1 MFLKIIL
8 KNGYQKNENLT
19 QKKIKSEDYSNEFI
33 RRNKIKW
40 KNKARD
46 KTLINIIQIINFI
59 HINDD
64 NVYSNLIICDRIN
77 KKKKI
82 KLKSCECSLIKNILL
97 FFLAKSLQFKTNLK
111 ANIEKLKFNCNKKT
125 NNDDVNKF
133 FMFFFDRY
141 SYKMLLIYK
150 N

>member
-1 MFLKIIL
+1 MCK
-8 KNGYQKNENLT
+8 LT
-19 QKKIKSEDYSNEFI
+19 QKKIKTEDYSNEFI

-64 NVYSNLIICDRIN
+64 NVYSNLIIYDRIN

-82 KLKSCECSLIKNILL
+82 KMKSCECSLIKDILL
-97 FFLAKSLQFKTNLK
+97 FFLTKSHQFKTNLK
-111 ANIEKLKFNCNKKT
+111 TNIEKLKFNYNK
-125 NNDDVNKF
+125 NNSNDDVNKF
-133 FMFFFDRY
+133 FMFFDKDFHIKCFY
-141 SYKMLLIYK
+141 
-150 N
+150 